1 VVPRS
6 TTNIRIIFI
15 KAIHYGRK
23 NPLPAA
29 QEEVVRDDRERRGK
43 NNNADAVVEWSDGKQ
58 WVVDFKCML
67 GNGGNLSKRLLE
79 AYEQADYAVVMIT
92 GTVNID
98 AIINMANSFL
108 KNRPSFKMV
117 IIYGSNGELIYKKGN
132 A

>member
-1 VVPRS
+1 LFSRWTDAEL
-6 TTNIRIIFI
+6 TTATARARTAKQFS
-15 KAIHYGRK
+15 
-23 NPLPAA
+23 
-29 QEEVVRDDRERRGK
+29 K
-43 NNNADAVVEWSDGKQ
+43 NNNPDAVVEWNNGKQ
-58 WVVDFKCML
+58 WVVDFKYMP